1 MTRRLAAAAASAVL
15 LAAAGAWL
23 ADPPRRARLWRRVAP
38 PRPPDRFGGPLVPA
52 PLVSRGRPVFSS
64 PPGGKVLV
72 DGLYRADSWH
82 GGFPSPER
90 PAWAAVKLGP
100 CCGRVLLSW
109 TSSHNHDWDE
119 RFYGAPEDYRLE
131 TSADSSDGADGT
143 WRLAVEVRGNPV
155 RSRAHEVPFA
165 GQRWLRMAVTRLP
178 AKVNAWGLH
187 LDEIDVHDLS
197 GGGNDVWV
205 FLGDSIT
212 AGVFDRA
219 PARQPSFAA
228 WVARRHPAYFPAMI
242 EAGKGRLH
250 AGESPAWLAEVLR
263 LVPAARVVAVG
274 VGSNDWELDAY
285 RADLSRLVR
294 AVKDAGRIPVVARVP
309 FRSDAAEDRAAL
321 LAAVV
326 DRVAREHDLL
336 PGPDLHAW
344 FKAHPERLA
353 DHLHPDDAGA
363 VEMSRLWAEAADP
376 LYE

>member
-1 MTRRLAAAAASAVL
+1 VTGRLAAAATAAVL

-23 ADPPRRARLWRRVAP
+23 ADPPRRARLWGRVAP
-38 PRPPDRFGGPLVPA
+38 RRPPNRFGGPLVPA
-52 PLVSRGRPVFSS
+52 PLVSRGRPVVSS

-72 DGLYRADSWH
+72 DGRYRADSWD
-82 GGFPSPER
+82 GGFPTPGQ
-90 PAWAAVKLGP
+90 PAWAAVDVGR
-100 CCGRVLLSW
+100 CCDRILVSW
-109 TSSHNHDWDE
+109 TSSPNHDWDE

-131 TSADSSDGADGT
+131 TSADSTDGAGGS
-143 WRLAVEVRGNPV
+143 WRLAVEVTGNPV

-187 LDEIDVHDLS
+187 LDEIDVHDVS

-250 AGESPAWLAEVLR
+250 AQESLAWLGEILR

-274 VGSNDWELDAY
+274 VGSNDWELEAY
-285 RADLSRLVR
+285 RENLDRLVR
-294 AVKDAGRIPVVARVP
+294 AVRAAGRIPVVARVP
-309 FRSDAAEDRAAL
+309 FRSDAREDHAAE

-326 DRVAREHDLL
+326 DLVARQHGLL

-344 FKAHPERLA
+344 FKARPERLA

-363 VEMSRLWAEAADP
+363 VQMSRLWAEAADP